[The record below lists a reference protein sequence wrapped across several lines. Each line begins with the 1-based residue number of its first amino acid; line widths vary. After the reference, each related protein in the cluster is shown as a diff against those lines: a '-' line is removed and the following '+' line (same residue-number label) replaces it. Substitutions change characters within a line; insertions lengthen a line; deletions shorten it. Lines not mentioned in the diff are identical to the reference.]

1 MTTTKKTMQK
11 ELRSLCH
18 YLSFLCARAFMCCLL
33 FLFGYML
40 RPASYYMVFAVL
52 LLPAVWRVLLT
63 RHSDGKQKREDGS
76 DVLLSSLKS
85 RFRYTPQKLKAEI
98 LGFLCICLLLI
109 VWQNVRMHNASALFI
124 PLDRLP
130 FYALTGG
137 IVVRILS
144 FYIIKAILHKRLME
158 NSL

>member
-18 YLSFLCARAFMCCLL
+18 YLSFLYARGFMCCLL
-33 FLFGYML
+33 FLLGYML
-40 RPASYYMVFAVL
+40 RPVSYYMVFAILVV
-52 LLPAVWRVLLT
+52 PAMWLVLLT
-63 RHSDGKQKREDGS
+63 FHSDGKQKREDGS

-109 VWQNVRMHNASALFI
+109 LWQNVRIHNASALFF
-124 PLDRLP
+124 PLNRLP
-130 FYALTGG
+130 LYTLAGG
-137 IVVRILS
+137 IAVRILS
-144 FYIIKAILHKRLME
+144 FHIIKAVLHKRLMD